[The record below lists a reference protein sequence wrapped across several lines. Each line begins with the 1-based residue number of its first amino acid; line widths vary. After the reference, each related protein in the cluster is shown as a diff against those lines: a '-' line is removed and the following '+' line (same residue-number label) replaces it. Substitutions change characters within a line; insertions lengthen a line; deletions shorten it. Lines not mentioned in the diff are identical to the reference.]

1 MTLLMSAH
9 DAVHETLVVDA
20 MAQSKLVAN
29 LVAHDGAA
37 THEKILF
44 AVIVFDSVVSRIIPF
59 E

>member
-9 DAVHETLVVDA
+9 DAIHETLVVDA

-44 AVIVFDSVVSRIIPF
+44 AVIVFDAVVSRIIPL